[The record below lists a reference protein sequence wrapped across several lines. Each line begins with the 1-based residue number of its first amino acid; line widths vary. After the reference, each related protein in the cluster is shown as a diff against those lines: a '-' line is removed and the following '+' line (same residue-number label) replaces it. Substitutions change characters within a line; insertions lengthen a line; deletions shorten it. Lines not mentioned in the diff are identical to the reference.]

1 MVSVT
6 LVQHS
11 VARSAGPVPAPL
23 SVVCAHGGSD
33 IHTVTATFMNR
44 DAINFQH
51 VKHTSDTIYPR

>member
-6 LVQHS
+6 LVWTYS
-11 VARSAGPVPAPL
+11 GTPA
-23 SVVCAHGGSD
+23 VVFAHGGSG
-33 IHTVTATFMNR
+33 IHMVTATFMNR